1 MSEPD
6 AVRRACAKSAMQ
18 WAEEL
23 SRRLSVGDAWRILFA
38 ATISTMQA
46 ELVPQEI
53 ADTLRQAAEKIE
65 AGHLDQPSIQ

>member
-6 AVRRACAKSAMQ
+6 ALRRACAKSAMQ

-23 SRRLSVGDAWRILFA
+23 SRRLSVDDAWRILFA